1 MIEVESLVKIKNMLL
16 LDAAQNK
23 YKVDSASIPTI

>member
-1 MIEVESLVKIKNMLL
+1 MVKAESLVKIKNMIL
-16 LDAAQNK
+16 LDAAQNQ